1 MDDSVTVREFE
12 LLAHRLGIEIRCTAD
27 GPSGLC
33 TLKGKKVFFIERG
46 LDLSSRV
53 SLFVRE
59 FKTLDLDGIF
69 VVPLIRKLLDL
80 HDESQDW

>member
-1 MDDSVTVREFE
+1 MDDSVTIREFE
-12 LLAHRLGIEIRCTAD
+12 LLSHRLGIEIRYIAD

-33 TLKGKKVFFIERG
+33 TFKGRKVLFIERG
-46 LDLSSRV
+46 LDTGSRV

-59 FKTLDLDGIF
+59 FKAIDLDGIF